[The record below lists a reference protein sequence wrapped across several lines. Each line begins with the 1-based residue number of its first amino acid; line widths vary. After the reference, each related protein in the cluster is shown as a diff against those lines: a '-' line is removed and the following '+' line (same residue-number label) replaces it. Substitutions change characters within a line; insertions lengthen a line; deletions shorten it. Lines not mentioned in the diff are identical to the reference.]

1 MCAERRPCDLTA
13 RVDGGDPLVEH
24 ERVLPR
30 SSSSVWRAA
39 LGAALVAA
47 STRAYADPPPPP
59 PAVPAPPAV
68 QGPDGAAWTRV
79 HIVATRPNVVL
90 ERRQGSLPTDRPL
103 PPLSV
108 YAGEPVWDPVCTA
121 PCDLAVQLGGEYRIA
136 GADVTKSSGFPLH
149 GPTTDLLVDAG
160 SYPMRRAGVWL
171 VVVGSI
177 AAAAGAIFL
186 GVDAV
191 PKSGQ
196 SSTNLLNPGGI
207 AAISALAGGGTLTI
221 VGIGLVIGGGTTVRD
236 ESRRDLALLSPMG
249 ASPANP
255 GGLASE
261 PWTPRSGLP
270 SPTGV
275 HATFAF

>member
-1 MCAERRPCDLTA
+1 MP
-13 RVDGGDPLVEH
+13 
-24 ERVLPR
+24 
-30 SSSSVWRAA
+30 AA
-39 LGAALVAA
+39 PAAAPVAL
-47 STRAYADPPPPP
+47 
-59 PAVPAPPAV
+59 APPAMA
-68 QGPDGAAWTRV
+68 GPAGAAWTRV

-103 PPLSV
+103 PPLSI
-108 YAGEPVWDPVCTA
+108 YAGEPAWDPVCTA

-136 GADVTKSSGFPLH
+136 GEDVTKSSGFALH
-149 GPTTDLLVDAG
+149 GPTTELLVDAG

-171 VVVGSI
+171 IVVGSI

-196 SSTNLLNPGGI
+196 TSTSLLNPGGI
-207 AAISALAGGGTLTI
+207 ASIAALAGGGTLGI
-221 VGIGLVIGGGTTVRD
+221 VGIGLVIGGGTSVRD
-236 ESRRDLALLSPMG
+236 ESRRELARLFPMG
-249 ASPANP
+249 ASPPNP
-255 GGLASE
+255 G
-261 PWTPRSGLP
+261 SGLS